1 MFCIS
6 VLVCN
11 ISVLKKNLCYVSR
24 VCNSFLKCEVF
35 LKSYRIVLFLWTY
48 LFFIDLEMFRIPTFE
63 LICARVKTRGWIL
76 GVNQEMLGRLTA
88 RIVYCFEL
96 QTCRLVTFILF
107 PWKFKMWKFSAMNH
121 TVSELNFVTRIIN
134 KSNHRLD
141 WRRG

>member
-6 VLVCN
+6 VLVYN
-11 ISVLKKNLCYVSR
+11 ISVLKKTFVMSY

-35 LKSYRIVLFLWTY
+35 LKSYRIILFLLTY

-63 LICARVKTRGWIL
+63 FICARVKTRGWIL

-107 PWKFKMWKFSAMNH
+107 PWKLKIWKFSAMNY
-121 TVSELNFVTRIIN
+121 TVSELNFFTRIIN
-134 KSNHRLD
+134 KRNHRLD
-141 WRRG
+141 WTRG